1 MIAWRQIQRQ
11 NFTCW
16 KKLAGFLQLDPAH
29 FPDILKDS
37 RFPLNLP
44 FRLAQKIRKNTWND
58 PILLQ
63 FLPVEKEK
71 EIVPGFQADP
81 VGDLDA
87 RQSSKLLKKYQ
98 GRALLTCTSSCAMNC
113 RFCFRQNY
121 DYETQDKT
129 FAQEIELIRQD
140 RTLSEI
146 ILSGGDPLSL
156 SNETLS
162 SLIKRLDVI
171 PHLERLRFHTRFPIG
186 IPERIDEKFLSMLE
200 QIRLQVFFV
209 VHTNHPSEL
218 DAQVVFA
225 LKKIQKLGIPVLNQ
239 TVLLRGIN
247 DNIST
252 LKALCEKLA
261 GSGILPYYLHQLDR
275 VQGAAHFE
283 VSEEEGRALIAE
295 LTELMSGYAVPKYVK
310 EEAGKPSKTGLL
322 EIPASLCG

>member
-1 MIAWRQIQRQ
+1 MVAWRQVQRQ

-16 KKLAGFLQLDPAH
+16 KKLTEFLQLDPAH

-37 RFPLNLP
+37 KFPLNLP
-44 FRLAQKIRKNTWND
+44 IRLAQKIQKNSWND

-63 FLPVEKEK
+63 FLPLEKEK
-71 EIVPGFQADP
+71 DVVAGFKTDP
-81 VGDLDA
+81 VGDLEA

-98 GRALLTCTSSCAMNC
+98 GRALLVCTSSCAMNC

-129 FAQEIELIRQD
+129 FAEEIELIRQD
-140 RTLSEI
+140 STLSEI

-156 SNETLS
+156 SNEVLG
-162 SLIKRLDVI
+162 SLIKKLDVI

-186 IPERIDEKFLSMLE
+186 IPERIDEEFLSLVE
-200 QIRLQVFFV
+200 QIRMQVFFV
-209 VHTNHPSEL
+209 IHSNHPSEL
-218 DAQVVFA
+218 DAQVISA

-239 TVLLRGIN
+239 AVLLRGVN
-247 DNIST
+247 DSVAT

-261 GSGILPYYLHQLDR
+261 ANGILPYYLHQLDR

-283 VSEEEGRALIAE
+283 VSEEEGRMLIAQ
-295 LTELMSGYAVPKYVK
+295 LTEQMSGYAVPKYVK
-310 EEAGKPSKTGLL
+310 EEAGEPSKTGLL
-322 EIPASLCG
+322 ESISLCS

>member
-1 MIAWRQIQRQ
+1 MVAWRQVQRQ

-16 KKLAGFLQLDPAH
+16 KKLTEFLQLDSAH

-37 RFPLNLP
+37 KFPLNLP
-44 FRLAQKIRKNTWND
+44 LRLAQKIKKNTWDD

-63 FLPVEKEK
+63 FLPINKEK
-71 EIVPGFQADP
+71 EIVSGFNADP
-81 VGDLDA
+81 VGDHKA

-98 GRALLTCTSSCAMNC
+98 GRALLVCTSSCAMNC

-129 FAQEIELIRQD
+129 FAEEIELIRQD
-140 RTLSEI
+140 PTLSEI

-156 SNETLS
+156 SNETLT
-162 SLIKRLDVI
+162 SLIRKLDQI

-186 IPERIDEKFLSMLE
+186 IPERIDEEFLSLLE

-209 VHTNHPSEL
+209 IHSNHPSEL
-218 DAQVVFA
+218 DAQVLSA

-239 TVLLRGIN
+239 TVLLRGVN
-247 DNIST
+247 DNITT

-261 GSGILPYYLHQLDR
+261 ANGILPYYLHQLDR

-310 EEAGKPSKTGLL
+310 EEAGEPSKTSLL
-322 EIPASLCG
+322 QVDSLCS

>member
-1 MIAWRQIQRQ
+1 MVAWRQIQRQ

-16 KKLAGFLQLDPAH
+16 KKLAEFLQLDPAH

-37 RFPLNLP
+37 KFPLNLP
-44 FRLAQKIRKNTWND
+44 LRLAQKIKKNTWDD

-63 FLPVEKEK
+63 FLPVNKEK
-71 EIVPGFQADP
+71 EIVPGFKTDP
-81 VGDLDA
+81 VGDLEA

-98 GRALLTCTSSCAMNC
+98 GRALLVCTSSCAMNC

-129 FAQEIELIRQD
+129 FAHEIELIRQD
-140 RTLSEI
+140 SSLTEI

-156 SNETLS
+156 SNETLT

-186 IPERIDEKFLSMLE
+186 IPERIDEEFLSLLE

-209 VHTNHPSEL
+209 IHTNHPSEL
-218 DAQVVFA
+218 DAQVISA

-239 TVLLRGIN
+239 AVLLRGVN
-247 DNIST
+247 DNLST

-261 GSGILPYYLHQLDR
+261 ANGILPYYLHQLDR

-295 LTELMSGYAVPKYVK
+295 LTQQMSGYAVPKYVK
-310 EEAGKPSKTGLL
+310 EEAGEASKTGLL
-322 EIPASLCG
+322 ESIDSLCS

>member
-1 MIAWRQIQRQ
+1 MVAWRQIQRQ

-16 KKLAGFLQLDPAH
+16 KKLAEFLQLDPAY

-37 RFPLNLP
+37 KFPLNLP
-44 FRLAQKIRKNTWND
+44 LRLAQKIKKNTWDD

-63 FLPVEKEK
+63 FLPIEKEK
-71 EIVPGFQADP
+71 DIVFGFQADP

-87 RQSSKLLKKYQ
+87 RQSSKLLKKYH
-98 GRALLTCTSSCAMNC
+98 GRALLVCTSSCAMNC

-121 DYETQDKT
+121 DYETEDKT

-140 RTLSEI
+140 PTLTEI

-156 SNETLS
+156 SNETLG
-162 SLIKRLDVI
+162 SLMKRLDVI

-186 IPERIDEKFLSMLE
+186 IPERIDEEFLTLLE
-200 QIRLQVFFV
+200 QIRLQIFFV
-209 VHTNHPSEL
+209 IHSNHPSEI
-218 DAQVVFA
+218 DAQVA
-225 LKKIQKLGIPVLNQ
+225 ASLRKIQKLGIPILNQ
-239 TVLLRGIN
+239 TVLLRGVN

-261 GSGILPYYLHQLDR
+261 GHGILPYYLHQLDR

-283 VSEEEGRALIAE
+283 VPEEEGRALVAQ
-295 LTELMSGYAVPKYVK
+295 LVELMSGYAVPKYVK
-310 EEAGKPSKTGLL
+310 EEAGEPSKTVLL
-322 EIPASLCG
+322 ENTASLCS